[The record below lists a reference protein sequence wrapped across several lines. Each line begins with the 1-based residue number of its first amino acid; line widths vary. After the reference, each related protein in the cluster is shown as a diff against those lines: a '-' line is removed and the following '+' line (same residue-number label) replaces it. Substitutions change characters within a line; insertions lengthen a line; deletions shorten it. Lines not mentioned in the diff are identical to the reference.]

1 LVRPFSLAQRGFEM
15 KILVTGAT
23 GKVGTRFIA
32 RLLSDPKLAGARIRA
47 LCHNRVLPEADR
59 LDVLRG
65 SIADPTVARA
75 AVEGI
80 THVFHMA
87 TVKEDADSAMAVSVG
102 GLFNLLEAFR
112 QSPDARQFILIG
124 GDCVVG
130 HCFVAYDRP
139 VTETSPRRAYPG
151 VYALSKVLE
160 EEMLEQFGI
169 QYGLNWTTLRA
180 PWIMEKDDFKFALSF
195 GDDQFGGPAWNTLLT
210 DEQIARYRA
219 GNNVPILVASD
230 GKPLLRNFVHVDD
243 LADAM
248 IAAIDHPDAHQQLFH
263 ISMTD
268 PIDYGVVAAYLART
282 RGLIGVDIPSPFHS
296 NRLDNAKARRL
307 LGWTPR
313 YDTEALVEFAFS
325 YRRAPGDI
333 RKVWYVG

>member
-1 LVRPFSLAQRGFEM
+1 M

-32 RLLSDPKLAGARIRA
+32 RLLSDPKYAQVRIRA
-47 LCHNRVLPEADR
+47 LCHNRLLPETDR
-59 LDVLRG
+59 LEVLRG
-65 SIADPTVARA
+65 SIADPATARA
-75 AVEGI
+75 AVDGI

-87 TVKEDADSAMAVSVG
+87 TVKEDADNAMAVSVG
-102 GLFNLLEAFR
+102 GLFNLLEGFR

-130 HCFVAYDRP
+130 HCFVAYDEP

-195 GDDQFGGPAWNTLLT
+195 GDDQFGGPAWSTLLNP
-210 DEQIARYRA
+210 EQIARYRA
-219 GNNVPILVASD
+219 DDNVPVIIAAD
-230 GKPLLRNFVHVDD
+230 GRPLIRNFVHVDD
-243 LADAM
+243 LTEVM
-248 IAAIDHPDAHQQLFH
+248 VAAIDHPEARQQLFH
-263 ISMTD
+263 VSMTD
-268 PIDYGVVAAYLART
+268 PVDYRVVADYLART
-282 RGLIGVDIPSPFHS
+282 RGLVGVNIPSPFHS
-296 NRLDNAKARRL
+296 NHLNNAKARHL
-307 LGWTPR
+307 LGWTPH
-313 YDTEALVEFAFS
+313 YDTEALVESAFS
-325 YRRAPGDI
+325 YQRAPGDI
-333 RKVWYVG
+333 RKVWYAG